1 MARREPVGIVLPS
14 AAVKKLAVA
23 LAVALAVLALTLP
36 AVAQTPE
43 PEDPAAEPKAESR
56 SSVSS
61 RFFYGG
67 GVGLA
72 FGAVDYVEIAPLVGF
87 KAAPRLDLGV
97 QPFYRWTN
105 DGRYGTSVEYTDYG
119 ARFFAR
125 VRIVSNFFAEA
136 DYQYTSYEYLDGTG
150 GTARASYNA
159 FLAGGGYT
167 VPLGGHA
174 GLYFSALY
182 DFSYDGNDNYSA
194 YDSPVQFQVGVSVWF

>member
-1 MARREPVGIVLPS
+1 MGIREPVGIVLEF

-23 LAVALAVLALTLP
+23 VALLALTLP
-36 AVAQTPE
+36 AIAQSPE
-43 PEDPAAEPKAESR
+43 PQAPAPEPAAKTAP
-56 SSVSS
+56 SVRS
-61 RFFYGG
+61 RFFFGG

-72 FGAVDYVEIAPLVGF
+72 FGAVDYLEIAPLVGF

-119 ARFFAR
+119 ARLFAR

-136 DYQYTSYEYLDGTG
+136 DYQFTSYEYLDING

-182 DFSYDGNDNYSA
+182 DFSYDANDPYSA
-194 YDSPVQFQVGVSVWF
+194 YDSPVQFQVGASVWF